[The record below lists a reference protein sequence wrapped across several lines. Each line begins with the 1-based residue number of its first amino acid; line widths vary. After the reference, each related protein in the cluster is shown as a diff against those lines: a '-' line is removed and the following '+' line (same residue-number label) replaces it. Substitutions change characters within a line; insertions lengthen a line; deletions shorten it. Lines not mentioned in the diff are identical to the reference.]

1 MAALDSDRSTLLT
14 FGVELEFLVAYL
26 PKDVPDPNPEDTR
39 DIYIADP
46 HPRYEALPLESEDP
60 VQRVRYYDSDESQ
73 EIQPIIRHRIAHLLR
88 CHKIDAISDSGD
100 GETEACIER
109 ANAMTRYRLR
119 MPRPKKLPIGWNY
132 ASFWDIDTDT
142 SVAETKARPYNYV
155 SVEVKSPIL
164 YYNETSIRLVRHVVN
179 LLASNFRILIND
191 SAMLHIHVGRGGVG
205 FRLDDLRATAA
216 FLWAAA
222 PRIDQLHPIHCGPI
236 TEWAPSIRTHSL
248 MSNLSR
254 RGARRAIEA
263 NQPPGINNRS
273 MTSFTCVDTL
283 KLVS

>member
-1 MAALDSDRSTLLT
+1 MAAQDSDRSTLLT

-26 PKDVPDPNPEDTR
+26 PKDVPDPDPEDTR
-39 DIYIADP
+39 DIYITDP
-46 HPRYEALPLESEDP
+46 HPRYEALPSDSEDP
-60 VQRVRYYDSDESQ
+60 RQRLRYYDADESR

-109 ANAMTRYRLR
+109 ANAMARYRLR
-119 MPRPKKLPIGWNY
+119 IPKPRKLPIGWNY
-132 ASFWDIDTDT
+132 GSFWDVDTDT
-142 SVAETKARPYNYV
+142 SVDEVRNRQYHYV
-155 SVEVKSPIL
+155 SVEMKSPIL
-164 YYNETSIRLVRHVVN
+164 YYNETSIGLVRHVVN
-179 LLASNFRILIND
+179 LLTSNFRILIND

-222 PRIDQLHPIHCGPI
+222 PRLDQLHPIHCGPL

-248 MSNLSR
+248 MGNLSR
-254 RGARRAIEA
+254 RGARSAMEA
-263 NQPPGINNRS
+263 NQPPGIDNPN
-273 MTSFTCVDTL
+273 MTAFISVETL